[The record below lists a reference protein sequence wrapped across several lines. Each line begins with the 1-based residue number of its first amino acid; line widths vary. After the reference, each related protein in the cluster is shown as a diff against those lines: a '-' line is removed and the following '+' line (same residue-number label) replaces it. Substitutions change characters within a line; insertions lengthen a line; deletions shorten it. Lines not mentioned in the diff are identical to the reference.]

1 MCLLYG
7 VLPILSTDKKTEI
20 IKIDRLYDGGV
31 LLAWG
36 GSTSIGNPITST
48 DLGGSK
54 DCKKIKWKQTLSYL
68 EFILFNYI
76 HLTWRIRIW
85 YRQCSEVP
93 AIGR

>member
-36 GSTSIGNPITST
+36 GSTSIGNPITTTRVGLRIINSVT
-48 DLGGSK
+48 KLGYVSM
-54 DCKKIKWKQTLSYL
+54 
-68 EFILFNYI
+68 
-76 HLTWRIRIW
+76 
-85 YRQCSEVP
+85 
-93 AIGR
+93 